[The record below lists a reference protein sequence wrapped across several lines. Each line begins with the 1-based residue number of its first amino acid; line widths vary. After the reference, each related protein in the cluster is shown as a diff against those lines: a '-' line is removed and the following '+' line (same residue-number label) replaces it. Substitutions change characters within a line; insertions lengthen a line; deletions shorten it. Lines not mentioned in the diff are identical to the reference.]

1 MKNEHGFT
9 LIELLVVMV
18 VALIMMTL
26 GAAAMRHYW
35 FVRSVASASQQVTA
49 QLRQLQSQAD
59 SVSHPVVYGA
69 WFLPDQPNSDE
80 WGTLVYD
87 PTIAN
92 AADRCELGS
101 SPKILPT
108 DVRVVDAAFADT
120 PTLTSACKTE
130 LAGAGVSNASAAK
143 TVFFYAR
150 GNSTGGELTLARDG
164 VVKERTIEI
173 AALTGRVVEQE

>member
-1 MKNEHGFT
+1 M
-9 LIELLVVMV
+9 IELLVVMV

-69 WFLPDQPNSDE
+69 WFLPGQANSDE
-80 WGTLVYD
+80 WGTLTYD
-87 PTIAN
+87 PTIVN
-92 AADRCELGS
+92 AADRCALGS
-101 SPKILPT
+101 APKTLPT
-108 DVRVVDAAFADT
+108 DVRIVNAAFTDT
-120 PTLTSACKTE
+120 TTLTSACKTE
-130 LAGAGVSNASAAK
+130 LSGAGVSNASAAK

-150 GNSTGGELTLARDG
+150 GNSTGGEVTLARSG
-164 VVKERTIEI
+164 VTGERTIEV

>member
-1 MKNEHGFT
+1 MRQERGFT

-18 VALIMMTL
+18 VALIMMGL
-26 GAAAMRHYW
+26 GAAAMRQYW

-69 WFLPDQPNSDE
+69 WFLPGQANSDE

-87 PTIAN
+87 PTIVN
-92 AADRCELGS
+92 VADRCEMGS
-101 SPKILPT
+101 SAKALPT
-108 DVRVVDAAFADT
+108 DVRVVDAPFADT
-120 PTLTSACKTE
+120 TTLTPACKAE
-130 LAGAGVSNASAAK
+130 LVGAGVANASAAK

-164 VVKERTIEI
+164 VQGERTIEV
-173 AALTGRVVEQE
+173 AALTGRVVERE

>member
-1 MKNEHGFT
+1 MKKEDGFT

-69 WFLPDQPNSDE
+69 WFLPGQANSDE
-80 WGTLVYD
+80 WGTLTYD
-87 PTIAN
+87 PTIVN
-92 AADRCELGS
+92 AADRCALGS
-101 SPKILPT
+101 APKTLPT
-108 DVRVVDAAFADT
+108 DVRIVNAAFTDT
-120 PTLTSACKTE
+120 TTLTSACKTE
-130 LAGAGVSNASAAK
+130 LSGAGVSNASAAK

-150 GNSTGGELTLARDG
+150 GNSTGGEVTLARSG
-164 VVKERTIEI
+164 VTGERTIEV